1 MFRSSNPTLK
11 AFDQPQALASP
22 AAQTMTFGGTLAK
35 TGILLGLCTIT
46 AVTSWDFVSRGSQSG
61 GGTLALLGSLIGALI
76 LSFVI
81 SAAPRTA
88 PFLAPVYAILEGAV
102 IGVVSWFI
110 PQYFNK
116 APEGMVLQAVGLTMG
131 ISAALL
137 ITYSLGLVRIGS
149 TAAKAICV
157 ACAGVCIY
165 YTVVLVLNL
174 CGVPYASL
182 GWQTNWLGIGFSLLV
197 VVLASL
203 ALVLDFQCIEAGVER
218 GAPKHM
224 EWYGAFSLMVTL
236 VWLYIEVL
244 RLLSKLNRR

>member
-1 MFRSSNPTLK
+1 
-11 AFDQPQALASP
+11 
-22 AAQTMTFGGTLAK
+22 
-35 TGILLGLCTIT
+35 
-46 AVTSWDFVSRGSQSG
+46 
-61 GGTLALLGSLIGALI
+61 LALLGSLIGALI

-81 SAAPRTA
+81 TAAPRTA

-102 IGVVSWFI
+102 LGVLSWYI
-110 PQYFNK
+110 PKSFGQS
-116 APEGMVLQAVGLTMG
+116 EGMVIQAVGLTMG
-131 ISAALL
+131 ISVALL

-149 TAAKAICV
+149 TAAKAICI
-157 ACAGVCIY
+157 ACAGVCLY

-203 ALVLDFQCIEAGVER
+203 ALVLDFQCIESGVER

-224 EWYGAFSLMVTL
+224 EWYGAFSVMVTL

-244 RLLSKLNRR
+244 RLVSKLNRR